1 MKSNKVAIMF
11 VFLLMLVLVCGISG
25 CLPPNPQEC
34 YDSDGGINYEMVGT
48 AKDGMSSSIDYCIND
63 IELMEN
69 YCSYGKITGTIYSC
83 PAGCVDGACV
93 SKYQECYDSDGGIDY
108 YTQGT
113 TSGRMGGYE
122 EVCHP
127 EEACPTGV
135 MLFSDK
141 CGSDG
146 ELTEYYC
153 ENNIIYNT
161 KYFCDSGICEYGAC
175 LKEGATCENEGY
187 TCSYGCSESQEEVSS
202 SSYSCPV
209 NEICCKEQESGIV
222 ELILTVGE
230 TEMVSIGG
238 IDHTIEL
245 FDIYSGLEAYIIVDG
260 EAKNIV
266 EDSAYTFSN
275 MQVYVEDITFYSWA
289 GGQDQSSV
297 QLRLEGT
304 TSTPIVPSVPNAVCG
319 ETITASTTLTSD
331 LTNCPGKG
339 LIIAASNIV
348 LDCAGHSITG
358 SNINI
363 SMGIDMNTYGYI
375 TNIII
380 RNCIVNNFYYGL
392 FMGNSY
398 QNQIISST
406 FSGQDYG
413 AYLTGSYNNVF
424 TNSIFSGNTKG
435 IFVSGGSGNKGCGNT
450 GIISQPG
457 ENSISN
463 TSC

>member
-1 MKSNKVAIMF
+1 MKSNQVAIMF
-11 VFLLMLVLVCGISG
+11 VVLFMLVLVCGVSG

-34 YDSDGGINYEMVGT
+34 YDSDGGINYEMWGT
-48 AKDGMSSSIDYCIND
+48 ARDSMSSSTDYCIND

-69 YCSYGKITGTIYSC
+69 YCSYDKLAGTIYSC
-83 PAGCVDGACV
+83 PTGCVDGACALE
-93 SKYQECYDSDGGIDY
+93 KTEECYDSDGGADIY
-108 YTQGT
+108 VKGT
-113 TSGRMGGYE
+113 MRG
-122 EVCHP
+122 
-127 EEACPTGV
+127 
-135 MLFSDK
+135 
-141 CGSDG
+141 
-146 ELTEYYC
+146 
-153 ENNIIYNT
+153 IYNDE
-161 KYFCDSGICEYGAC
+161 KGERYDSWSDYCVASSPNDLIEFSCQDSLNGWTDYINCPNGCLDGAC
-175 LKEGATCENEGY
+175 LTEGATCENEGY

-209 NEICCKEQESGIV
+209 NEICCKDQESGIV
-222 ELILTVGE
+222 ELMLIAGE
-230 TEMVSIGG
+230 TETVSIGG

-331 LTNCPGKG
+331 LTNCPGDG
-339 LIIAASNIV
+339 LVIAASNIV

-363 SMGIDMNTYGYI
+363 SRGIDMNTYGYI

-424 TNSIFSGNTKG
+424 TNSIFSGNSKG
-435 IFVSGGSGNKGCGNT
+435 IFVSGVSGGSGNKGCGNT
-450 GIISQPG
+450 GTIVQPDG
-457 ENSISN
+457 NSISN
-463 TSC
+463 TPC